1 MHFFFLNFDIY
12 LSNLAGWEEGRGRWK
27 GFLKDSFVLD
37 IVLNTLPMLLYF
49 NLKMT
54 NSLSGLT
61 VEL

>member
-1 MHFFFLNFDIY
+1 M
-12 LSNLAGWEEGRGRWK
+12 EGQY
-27 GFLKDSFVLD
+27 FLKDSFVLD
-37 IVLNTLPMLLYF
+37 TVLNTLPMLLYF